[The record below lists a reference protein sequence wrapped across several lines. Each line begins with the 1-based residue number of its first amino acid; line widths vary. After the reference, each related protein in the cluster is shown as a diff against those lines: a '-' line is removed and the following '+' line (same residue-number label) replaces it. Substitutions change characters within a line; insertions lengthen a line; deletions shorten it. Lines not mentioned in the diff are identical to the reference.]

1 MLGYLVRR
9 VLLAGVT
16 IVFISILSFIIIH
29 LPPGDYVDAYIAQ
42 LASSGAIVSAEEA
55 ANLRAQYGLD
65 QPMYI
70 QYLRWIGLVLH
81 GNFGMAMEYNRPVME
96 VIGDRLPLTLVVSL
110 GALVFTWL
118 LALPIGIYSAVRQYS
133 VFDYVF
139 TFVGFIGLAVP
150 NFLLALTVLYIG
162 FKFFDANVGGL
173 FSPEYLDAPWSLAK
187 VQDLLGHL
195 PIPAVVLGIAATA
208 QQIRIMRANLLDEKR
223 KPYVVAARA
232 RGVPEVP
239 VIVKYPVRV
248 ALNPFASQI
257 PFILP
262 QLVGGSII
270 VSVVLSLPTVG
281 PLLLKALIALDMFL
295 AGTIILL
302 ISILTVIGSLISD
315 LLLVWID
322 PRIRLEGR

>member
-9 VLLAGVT
+9 VLLAALT
-16 IVFISILSFIIIH
+16 IVVISILSFIIIH

-42 LASSGAIVSAEEA
+42 LASSGAIVGAEEA

-65 QPMYI
+65 QPMYV
-70 QYLRWIGLVLH
+70 QYLRWIGLVLR
-81 GNFGMAMEYNRPVME
+81 GDFGMAMEYRRPVME
-96 VIGDRLPLTLVVSL
+96 VIGDRLPLTLVVSF

-118 LALPIGIYSAVRQYS
+118 LALPIGIYSAIRQYS
-133 VFDYVF
+133 FFDYVF
-139 TFVGFIGLAVP
+139 TFIGFIGLAVP
-150 NFLLALTVLYIG
+150 NFLLALTVLFLG
-162 FKFFDANVGGL
+162 FQLFNANIGGL
-173 FSPEYLDAPWSLAK
+173 FSPEYVDAPWTLGK
-187 VQDLLGHL
+187 VQDMLGHL
-195 PIPAVVLGIAATA
+195 PVPAVILGVAATA
-208 QQIRIMRANLLDEKR
+208 QQMRIMRANLLDEKR

-232 RGVPEVP
+232 RGVPETR
-239 VIVKYPVRV
+239 VILKYPVRV

-302 ISILTVIGSLISD
+302 ISVLTVLGSLISD

-322 PRIRLEGR
+322 PRIRMERR

>member
-1 MLGYLVRR
+1 MLAYFAQR
-9 VLLAGVT
+9 VVLAGLT
-16 IVFISILSFIIIH
+16 IVVISILSFIIIH

-55 ANLRAQYGLD
+55 ANLRQQYGLD
-65 QPMYI
+65 QPIYI
-70 QYLRWIGLVLH
+70 QYLRWIGMIFQ
-81 GNFGMAMEYNRPVME
+81 GNFGMAMEYNRPVLE
-96 VIGDRLPLTLVVSL
+96 VIGDRLPLTLVVSF

-118 LALPIGIYSAVRQYS
+118 LALPIGIYSAIRQYS
-133 VFDYVF
+133 VFDYLF

-150 NFLLALTVLYIG
+150 NFLLALTVLYFG
-162 FKFFDANVGGL
+162 FQYFDANVGGL
-173 FSPEYLDAPWSLAK
+173 FSPEYLDAPWTWAK

-195 PIPAVVLGIAATA
+195 PIPAVVLGVGATA
-208 QQIRIMRANLLDEKR
+208 QQMRIMRANLLDEKR

-232 RGVPEVP
+232 RGAAEMHT
-239 VIVKYPVRV
+239 ILKYPVRV

-257 PFILP
+257 PFVLP

-302 ISILTVIGSLISD
+302 ISVLTVIGSLISD

-322 PRIRLEGR
+322 PRIRMEGR

>member
-1 MLGYLVRR
+1 LLSYLIRR
-9 VLLAGVT
+9 VLLAIVT

-42 LASSGAIVSAEEA
+42 IAASGQLLSAEDV

-65 QPMYI
+65 QPIYI
-70 QYLRWIGLVLH
+70 QYLRWIGLMMQ
-81 GNFGMAMEYNRPVME
+81 GNFGLAMEQHRPVME
-96 VIGDRLPLTLVVSL
+96 VIGDRLPLTLAVSFA
-110 GALVFTWL
+110 ALIFTWL

-133 VFDYVF
+133 VFDYIF

-150 NFLLALTVLYIG
+150 NFLLALIVLYLG
-162 FKFFDANVGGL
+162 FKYFDANIGGL
-173 FSPEYLDAPWSLAK
+173 FSPAYLDAPWTWAK
-187 VQDLLGHL
+187 VGDLLGHL

-208 QQIRIMRANLLDEKR
+208 HQIRIMRANLLDEKR

-232 RGVPEVP
+232 RGEAEVP
-239 VIVKYPVRV
+239 VILKYPVRV

-281 PLLLKALIALDMFL
+281 PLLYKALIALDMFL

-302 ISILTVIGSLISD
+302 ISILTVVGSLISD

>member
-1 MLGYLVRR
+1 
-9 VLLAGVT
+9 
-16 IVFISILSFIIIH
+16 
-29 LPPGDYVDAYIAQ
+29 
-42 LASSGAIVSAEEA
+42 
-55 ANLRAQYGLD
+55 
-65 QPMYI
+65 
-70 QYLRWIGLVLH
+70 
-81 GNFGMAMEYNRPVME
+81 ME
-96 VIGDRLPLTLVVSL
+96 VIGDRLPLTLAVSF
-110 GALVFTWL
+110 GALLFTWL
-118 LALPIGIYSAVRQYS
+118 LALPIGIYSAIRQYS
-133 VFDYVF
+133 VLDYLF

-162 FKFFDANVGGL
+162 FKYFDANVGGL
-173 FSPEYLDAPWSLAK
+173 FSPEYLDAPWTWGKA
-187 VQDLLGHL
+187 QDLLGHL

-232 RGVPEVP
+232 RGVPEIP
-239 VIVKYPVRV
+239 VILKYPVRV

-281 PLLLKALIALDMFL
+281 PLLYKALIALDMFL

-302 ISILTVIGSLISD
+302 ISILTVVGSLLSD

-322 PRIRLEGR
+322 PRIRLDDR

>member
-1 MLGYLVRR
+1 MLGYFVRR
-9 VLLAGVT
+9 LLLAGVT
-16 IVFISILSFIIIH
+16 IIFISILSFIIIH

-65 QPMYI
+65 QPIYI
-70 QYLRWIGLVLH
+70 QYLRWVGLILQ

-96 VIGDRLPLTLVVSL
+96 VIGDRLPLTLAVSFS
-110 GALVFTWL
+110 ALVFTWL

-133 VFDYVF
+133 VFDYLF
-139 TFVGFIGLAVP
+139 TFIGFIGLAVP
-150 NFLLALTVLYIG
+150 NFLLALTILYIG
-162 FKFFDANVGGL
+162 FKYFNANVGGL
-173 FSPEYLDAPWSLAK
+173 FSPEYLDAPWTGAK
-187 VQDLLGHL
+187 FQDLLGHL
-195 PIPAVVLGIAATA
+195 PIPAIVLGVAATA

-232 RGVPEVP
+232 RGVPEVS
-239 VIVKYPVRV
+239 VILKYPVRV
-248 ALNPFASQI
+248 ALNPMASQI

-281 PLLLKALIALDMFL
+281 PLLYKALIALDMFL

-302 ISILTVIGSLISD
+302 ISVLTVVGSLISD
-315 LLLVWID
+315 LILVWID
-322 PRIRLEGR
+322 PRIRMEGR